1 MRYNSFIVRKFGKG
15 DAFMNAIYVQSG
27 KIIIGEQPAPIVG
40 REDVLI
46 QIQAASLNRRDLYTA
61 GRLGNNE
68 DALIIGSDA
77 TGVIK
82 KIGEAV
88 TQWQVGEEV
97 IVNPSLRWYEQ
108 SAIPPEEFEILSLPD
123 NGTLANEL
131 VISQQQIERK
141 PSYLSVEEAATI
153 GIAPLT
159 GYRALVTKGQIK
171 AGQTVF
177 IPGAGSG
184 VATFI
189 IQFARALGARVIVSS
204 RSEMKR
210 QQALAIG
217 ADVAIDTNGDW
228 LELLKSEKIDLVI
241 DSVGEA
247 TFNRSLEVL
256 KKGGTLV
263 TFGATTADI
272 TSINLRDFFYGQYTL
287 HGTTLGNR
295 EEFRACIALMKAYEI
310 HPAID
315 KVYRFGEALQ
325 AIERLQVNAQFGKIV
340 ITM

>member
-1 MRYNSFIVRKFGKG
+1 MKAVFVKNGEMQFGEFVEPVALKGEAVVRIK
-15 DAFMNAIYVQSG
+15 
-27 KIIIGEQPAPIVG
+27 
-40 REDVLI
+40 
-46 QIQAASLNRRDLYTA
+46 AASLNRRDLYTA

-68 DALIIGSDA
+68 TPLILGSDA
-77 TGVIK
+77 TGVIES
-82 KIGEAV
+82 IGEDV
-88 TQWQVGEEV
+88 TGWSIGDEV
-97 IVNPSLRWYEQ
+97 IINPSLRWFDN
-108 SAIPPEEFEILSLPD
+108 SAVPPENFDILSLPD
-123 NGTLANEL
+123 NGTLAEKIA
-131 VISQQQIERK
+131 ISVEQLEKK
-141 PSYLSVEEAATI
+141 PSYLTFEEAATI

-159 GYRALVTKGQIK
+159 GYRALVTKAKIQEN
-171 AGQTVF
+171 QTLF

-189 IQFARALGARVIVSS
+189 IQMAKAKGARVIVSS
-204 RSEMKR
+204 RSEEKC

-228 LELLKSEKIDLVI
+228 VELLKDEKIDVVI

-263 TFGATTADI
+263 TFGATTADV

-287 HGTTLGNR
+287 HGTTLGSR
-295 EEFRACIALMKAYEI
+295 EEFRAYLQLMEQHKI
-310 HPAID
+310 KPVID
-315 KVYRFGEALQ
+315 QVYSIDDTLEAL
-325 AIERLQVNAQFGKIV
+325 ERLQVNAQFGKIV